1 MMAPALID
9 IAEHFT
15 ITNETI
21 VAMTLSIFLL
31 SFAISPLIYAPLS
44 EMYGR
49 LWVSTFDGKRL
60 TFCIR

>member
-1 MMAPALID
+1 MAPALID

-49 LWVSTFDGKRL
+49 LWVSTLDGKRL